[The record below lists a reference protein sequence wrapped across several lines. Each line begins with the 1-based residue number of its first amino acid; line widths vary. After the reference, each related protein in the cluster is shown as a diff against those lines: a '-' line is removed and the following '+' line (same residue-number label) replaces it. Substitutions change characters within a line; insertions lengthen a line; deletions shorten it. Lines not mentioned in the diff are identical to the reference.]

1 MNKGPAQS
9 TTSQTNT
16 SGVVT
21 VSLINFVW
29 AIVTLSTVCGAIVLI
44 AVGDLVAM
52 VFAIQGNLAYYALKF
67 NLIWFGIEAIFIA
80 TTCIRAAFCN
90 FNVVWAFID
99 IALWVALLLVRGYY
113 YLAIRKATAVA

>member
-1 MNKGPAQS
+1 
-9 TTSQTNT
+9 
-16 SGVVT
+16 VVT

-29 AIVTLSTVCGAIVLI
+29 AIVTLSTVCGAIGVI
-44 AVGDLVAM
+44 AIGDLVAM
-52 VFAIQGNLAYYALKF
+52 VFAIQGNLAYYASKF

-80 TTCIRAAFCN
+80 ITCIRAAFCG